1 MLVLT
6 RREGETLKIGNDIFV
21 TITRVEGDQVKVGIA
36 APDDVAVLREEL
48 YAEQKPNLRR
58 D

>member
-21 TITRVEGDQVKVGIA
+21 TITRVEGDQVKVGIV

-48 YAEQKPNLRR
+48 YAKQKPNIME